1 MLARMVRALPIVA
14 LLVTL
19 LAGADAARAQ
29 GDLGALT
36 EATVVERED
45 AVEVWVRVSR
55 TARYH
60 AELMDQPYRL
70 VIDFDDTAYRW
81 TTKAVPVVQEP
92 LRALRG
98 SQYRKSVARLV
109 VELRRAAIYTIEQ
122 DREGL
127 RIIFA
132 REKTAIEP
140 PARTAPGTAAA
151 PRPLVYGIVMLDAE
165 AHAYI
170 FDPALRQVRRYR
182 VGDAV
187 GESVIE
193 TIGERHV
200 VLKTPTGRLE
210 LRVEETKPDAAP
222 APRPR

>member
-1 MLARMVRALPIVA
+1 MLARMVRALPA
-14 LLVTL
+14 LSMLVTL
-19 LAGADAARAQ
+19 LAGAAAARAQ
-29 GDLGALT
+29 GDLGRLT
-36 EATVVERED
+36 EATVVEREG
-45 AVEVWVRVSR
+45 AVEVWVRLSR

-70 VIDFDDTAYRW
+70 VLDFDDTAYRW
-81 TTKAVPVVQEP
+81 TTKAVAVVQEP
-92 LRALRG
+92 LRELRG
-98 SQYRKSVARLV
+98 SQYRKGVARLV
-109 VELRRAAIYTIEQ
+109 VELRRPAIYTIEQ

-140 PARTAPGTAAA
+140 PARTTPRAPS

-200 VLKTPTGRLE
+200 VLKTPSGRVE
-210 LRVEETKPDAAP
+210 LRVEESRPDP
-222 APRPR
+222 GPTPSPR

>member
-98 SQYRKSVARLV
+98 SQYRKGVARLV

-127 RIIFA
+127 RVIFA

-140 PARTAPGTAAA
+140 PARTAAPTAS

>member
-1 MLARMVRALPIVA
+1 MLARMVRPLRVLAMV
-14 LLVTL
+14 VTL
-19 LAGADAARAQ
+19 LAGTDAARAQ

-36 EATVVERED
+36 EATVVEREG
-45 AVEVWVRVSR
+45 AVEVWVRLSR
-55 TARYH
+55 TPRYH

-70 VIDFDDTAYRW
+70 VLDFDDTAYRW
-81 TTKAVPVVQEP
+81 TSKAVSVVQDP
-92 LRALRG
+92 LRELRG
-98 SQYRKSVARLV
+98 SQYRKGVARLV
-109 VELRRAAIYTIEQ
+109 VELRRPAIYTIEQ

-132 REKTAIEP
+132 REKIAIEP
-140 PARTAPGTAAA
+140 PARTTPRIASA
-151 PRPLVYGIVMLDAE
+151 RPLVYGIVMLDAE